1 MRLAAKWIG
10 ASAAAAA
17 LLAVASAA
25 QAQPADAA
33 RDEEARNL
41 FQAGRVAFS
50 DGRYDDALSYFE
62 KAYELSGRPELLYNV
77 GTAADRLRRTEQ
89 AVAAFEQFLAEV
101 PEDAANRK
109 EVESRVGLLKQEL
122 EERRLREEELARRE
136 AESAARSEEAPP
148 PPSYGPFEGRRF
160 TWVAL
165 GLSAAAAGAATY
177 FFIDQR
183 RAYDRLLEGC
193 GAPGS
198 ICTQEDI
205 DASGGPRSITL
216 YRAFLGVSL
225 GALAT
230 AFVLY
235 VLESPARR
243 DAKREKKNL
252 ALDVGPGSVML
263 RGKF

>member
-1 MRLAAKWIG
+1 MRVVAAKWIG
-10 ASAAAAA
+10 AWAAAAA
-17 LLAVASAA
+17 LLTVESAA
-25 QAQPADAA
+25 QSQPTDPA

-77 GTAADRLRRTEQ
+77 GTAADRLRRTEE
-89 AVAAFEQFLAEV
+89 AVAAFEKFLAEV

-122 EERRLREEELARRE
+122 EERRQREEELARRE
-136 AESAARSEEAPP
+136 AESEARAEEAPP
-148 PPSYGPFEGRRF
+148 KHYGPFEGRRF

-183 RAYDRLLEGC
+183 RAYDRLQADC
-193 GAPGS
+193 GAAGT
-198 ICTQEDI
+198 CTQEHI

-216 YRAFLGVSL
+216 YRTFLGVSL

-230 AFVLY
+230 TFVLY

-263 RGKF
+263 RGRF

>member
-1 MRLAAKWIG
+1 MHRMTLGAHLPACLLGSFLAAS
-10 ASAAAAA
+10 SAA
-17 LLAVASAA
+17 L
-25 QAQPADAA
+25 AQPADAA

-77 GTAADRLRRTEQ
+77 GTAADRPRRTEQ

-122 EERRLREEELARRE
+122 EERRLREEEIARRE
-136 AESAARSEEAPP
+136 AESAARAEEAP

-165 GLSAAAAGAATY
+165 GLSAAAAGVSTY

-183 RAYDRLLEGC
+183 RAYDGLVAGC
-193 GAPGS
+193 GAS
-198 ICTQEDI
+198 NTCTQEDI
-205 DASGGPRSITL
+205 DASGGLRSITL

-243 DAKREKKNL
+243 DAKREKKV

-263 RGKF
+263 RGRF